1 MWREGRRAQGRARGV
16 SAWRGGRF
24 GDSALLFGV
33 GLFVQRGGDRGAA
46 TMIVKGHAALVEK
59 RHHAKDRGTQ
69 GVNGAQ
75 KLIVGEAGRGDGL
88 ALLLGQNLA
97 HGLDVDV
104 VQAEGNVGEDDDQ
117 QIELAAH
124 QPVRA
129 AVVAAA
135 EQAHAVQFE
144 SAGAGDEDADEGA
157 GHILRG
163 GGDHGEESRDAE
175 DAEAVEAGKAQ
186 HAEQG
191 FFGKQGRRAHGRV
204 VIPAPAPNL
213 KPLSV
218 AASDPQPSFPF
229 RIEFPPELPISA
241 RADEITAAI
250 AEHQVVILAGETGS
264 GKTTQI
270 PKMCLA
276 AGRGQRGR
284 IACTQPRRVAALSIS
299 RRVADEL
306 NVEWGREVG
315 CKIRFDDRT
324 TGKTVIKFL
333 TDGMLLAE
341 VQGDPLLRDYDTV
354 IIDEAHERSLNID
367 FLLGHLRTLR
377 FKRPELKIIITS
389 ATIDTEAFSE
399 AFDGAPIIKVEGR
412 VYPVEVIYA
421 PLDGLGSDYDE
432 NDENEDR
439 SDAAAVASAK
449 AEALHYIDGAVEAV
463 ERITHESE
471 AGDVLV
477 FLPSER
483 DIREAGDLLE
493 GRRLRNCEIVPLFGR
508 LSNAEQQ
515 RVFSPSQRRKIV
527 LATNIAETSLTIP
540 GIKFVVD
547 TGLARVSRYTAAS
560 RTRRLPIEPVS
571 QSSADQR
578 KGRSGRVAEGVC
590 IRLFSEK
597 DFLERPRF
605 TEPEIRR
612 ANLADVILRLKAF
625 GLGDIERFPF
635 INPPAP
641 KAIRSGYLLL
651 EEIGALEVEAA
662 GELARPLTEIGRE
675 LARLPVDPTVGR
687 MILQGRTERALREV
701 LVIAAGLSIQD
712 PRDRPMDKQQQADA
726 AHRRFAHPDSDFLTL
741 LNIWET
747 FHDEFER
754 LTQAKLRR
762 FCRDHFL
769 SYTRLREWRDVH
781 AQLLDTLRE
790 RDAFRMTSIYD
801 GTREHAERN
810 PEQPLAF
817 GTPGYRAIHRSV
829 LAGLLGNIAQLDEDN
844 GGYKATNDRRVAL
857 FPGSVLFRREE
868 PKRGKPDPAAAP
880 KKGPKTPRWIM
891 AAEMMET
898 TRIFARTCARL
909 DPMWALELG
918 SHVVRVAHSEPFW
931 NEEAGRVMVKQRTR
945 LYGLELESRAVGY
958 GKINPAHATEI
969 FIREALVNDTVV
981 FPLDCLIHNRA
992 VRAKIENALTRT
1004 RDTGYLNLDE
1014 AIYRFYAARLAE
1026 ERASS
1031 NDAPT
1036 GISTVAELVDL
1047 VRERKG
1053 AEPKFLMLEPEDLRD
1068 PETLVHDAVAF
1079 PEAVA
1084 LANSA
1089 LPLAYTYKP
1098 GQADDGVTLDVNV
1111 RDAASLTPAALDW
1124 AVPGHLEAKVEHYL
1138 RALPKELRR
1147 AFVPLSENAK
1157 KFAGWVAARDRLTDR
1172 RETLT
1177 EALAAELRERFGLGV
1192 QAKIWEDKAPP
1203 DHFRVRVR
1211 VLNDVGV
1218 ELCASRE
1225 LGEIQA
1231 ALKQRG
1237 REATVAVAKAEPEV
1251 WRRARAQWEKPPQTA
1266 WTFGDLPPRVNV
1278 SEQAGVPVE
1287 AWPALV
1293 VEAGGV
1299 ALRLARTPEEAQ
1311 AATARGLA
1319 ALLETQVR
1327 YELGWL
1333 ERDLKALRDLGALL
1347 ATLVPLADLQV
1358 HALGSIRAWIC
1369 DAKRVGALTAAGF
1382 EAAVN
1387 RAKADLRGLVPRY
1400 VDQLREILNL
1410 RLTLE
1415 VHPTPY
1421 AGMAAELAGLLPAEF
1436 VRVTPYGQLAQF
1448 PRYLK
1453 AMKQRADR
1461 WRQNP
1466 AKDAERARQLA
1477 PYIAAVGKLRGREDG
1492 AAFRWLVEEFR
1503 VSVFAQELGTSEPV
1517 SAVKLDR
1524 WLAGAAKVGPEAAKA
1539 EVPPKSIASKPAV
1552 AVAPVPMATVKT
1564 PDKKSAPLKNFGALD
1579 KLIQR

>member
-1 MWREGRRAQGRARGV
+1 M
-16 SAWRGGRF
+16 
-24 GDSALLFGV
+24 
-33 GLFVQRGGDRGAA
+33 
-46 TMIVKGHAALVEK
+46 
-59 RHHAKDRGTQ
+59 
-69 GVNGAQ
+69 
-75 KLIVGEAGRGDGL
+75 
-88 ALLLGQNLA
+88 
-97 HGLDVDV
+97 
-104 VQAEGNVGEDDDQ
+104 
-117 QIELAAH
+117 
-124 QPVRA
+124 
-129 AVVAAA
+129 
-135 EQAHAVQFE
+135 
-144 SAGAGDEDADEGA
+144 
-157 GHILRG
+157 
-163 GGDHGEESRDAE
+163 
-175 DAEAVEAGKAQ
+175 
-186 HAEQG
+186 
-191 FFGKQGRRAHGRV
+191 
-204 VIPAPAPNL
+204 
-213 KPLSV
+213 
-218 AASDPQPSFPF
+218 AASESQRPFPF

-250 AEHQVVILAGETGS
+250 AENQVVILAGETGS

-299 RRVADEL
+299 RRVAEEL

-315 CKIRFDDRT
+315 CKIRFNDQT
-324 TGKTVIKFL
+324 TPATVIKFL

-389 ATIDTEAFSE
+389 ATIDTEAFSA

-412 VYPVEVIYA
+412 TYPVEVIYA
-421 PLDGLGSDYDE
+421 PLDGFGSDYDE
-432 NDENEDR
+432 NDENEEK

-463 ERITHESE
+463 ERIAHESE
-471 AGDVLV
+471 RGDVLV

-483 DIREAGDLLE
+483 DIREVGDLLE
-493 GRRLRNCEIVPLFGR
+493 GRRLRDCEIVPLFGR
-508 LSNAEQQ
+508 LSNVEQQ
-515 RVFSPSQRRKIV
+515 RVFAPTQRRKVV

-540 GIKFVVD
+540 GIRFVVD
-547 TGLARVSRYTAAS
+547 TGLARVSRYTAAA
-560 RTRRLPIEPVS
+560 RTRRLPIEPIS

-590 IRLFSEK
+590 IRLYSEK

-641 KAIRSGYLLL
+641 KAIRSGYVLL
-651 EEIGALEVEAA
+651 EEIGALATEETGDLV
-662 GELARPLTEIGRE
+662 RPLTPVGRE

-687 MILQGRTERALREV
+687 MILQARTEKALREV

-712 PRDRPMDKQQQADA
+712 PRDRPMDKQQAADA

-741 LNIWET
+741 LNIWEA

-790 RDAFRMTSIYD
+790 REAFRMSSIYD

-810 PEQPLAF
+810 PDQPLAF
-817 GTPGYRAIHRSV
+817 GTPGYRAIHRSI
-829 LAGLLGNIAQLDEDN
+829 LSGLLGNIAQLDEDN
-844 GGYKATNDRRVAL
+844 GGYKATNDRRVGL

-898 TRIFARTCARL
+898 TRLYARTCARL
-909 DPMWALELG
+909 DPLWALDLG
-918 SHVVRVAHSEPFW
+918 AHVVRVAHSEPFW

-958 GKINPAHATEI
+958 GKINPVHATEI

-981 FPLDCLIHNRA
+981 FPLDCLLHNRA

-1014 AIYRFYAARLAE
+1014 AIYRFYAARLVTE
-1026 ERASS
+1026 ENPQHISS
-1031 NDAPT
+1031 
-1036 GISTVAELVDL
+1036 VAELVDL
-1047 VRERKG
+1047 VRERRG
-1053 AEPKFLMLEPEDLRD
+1053 AEPDFLMLEPEDLRD
-1068 PETLVHDAVAF
+1068 PETLQHDAVAF
-1079 PEAVA
+1079 PEALP

-1089 LPLAYTYKP
+1089 LPLAYSYKP

-1111 RDAASLTPAALDW
+1111 RDAATLTVAALDW

-1147 AFVPLSENAK
+1147 AFVPLNENAK
-1157 KFAGWVAARDRLTDR
+1157 KFVGWVAARDRLTDR

-1177 EALAAELRERFGLGV
+1177 EALAAELRERFRLGV
-1192 QAKIWEDKAPP
+1192 QAKIWDDKSLP
-1203 DHFRVRVR
+1203 DHLRVRVR
-1211 VLNDVGV
+1211 VVNDNGV

-1225 LGEIQA
+1225 LAEIHA
-1231 ALKQRG
+1231 ALQQRG

-1251 WRRARAQWEKPPQTA
+1251 WRRARAQWEKPPQTT
-1266 WTFGDLPPRVNV
+1266 WTFGDIPPRVRV

-1287 AWPALV
+1287 AFPALV
-1293 VEAGGV
+1293 VENGGV

-1311 AATARGLA
+1311 AATARGLS
-1319 ALLETQVR
+1319 ALLESHVR

-1333 ERDLKALRDLGALL
+1333 ERDLKALRELGALL
-1347 ATLVPLADLQV
+1347 ATLVPLVDLQT
-1358 HALGSIRAWIC
+1358 HALGSIRAWVC
-1369 DAKRVGALTAAGF
+1369 DAKRVGALTTTTFG
-1382 EAAVN
+1382 AAVD

-1400 VDQLREILNL
+1400 VEQLREMLTL
-1410 RLTLE
+1410 RLALE
-1415 VHPTPY
+1415 VHATPY
-1421 AGMAAELAGLLPAEF
+1421 AGLAGDLAALLPADF
-1436 VRVTPYGQLAQF
+1436 VRTTPYAQLAHF

-1466 AKDAERARQLA
+1466 VKDTERARQLA
-1477 PYIAAVGKLRGREDG
+1477 PYVAAAAKLRDREEG
-1492 AAFRWLVEEFR
+1492 GAFRWWVEEFR
-1503 VSVFAQELGTSEPV
+1503 VSLFAQELGTAEPV

-1524 WLAGAAKVGPEAAKA
+1524 WLASFGKVGSVETKS
-1539 EVPPKSIASKPAV
+1539 EVPPKPV
-1552 AVAPVPMATVKT
+1552 AVKTPAPAPVAPLATVKM
-1564 PDKKSAPLKNFGALD
+1564 PDKKSGPLKNFGALD
-1579 KLIQR
+1579 KFIQR

>member
-1 MWREGRRAQGRARGV
+1 
-16 SAWRGGRF
+16 
-24 GDSALLFGV
+24 
-33 GLFVQRGGDRGAA
+33 
-46 TMIVKGHAALVEK
+46 
-59 RHHAKDRGTQ
+59 
-69 GVNGAQ
+69 
-75 KLIVGEAGRGDGL
+75 
-88 ALLLGQNLA
+88 
-97 HGLDVDV
+97 
-104 VQAEGNVGEDDDQ
+104 
-117 QIELAAH
+117 LAAS
-124 QPVRA
+124 
-129 AVVAAA
+129 
-135 EQAHAVQFE
+135 E
-144 SAGAGDEDADEGA
+144 SQ
-157 GHILRG
+157 R
-163 GGDHGEESRDAE
+163 
-175 DAEAVEAGKAQ
+175 
-186 HAEQG
+186 
-191 FFGKQGRRAHGRV
+191 
-204 VIPAPAPNL
+204 P
-213 KPLSV
+213 
-218 AASDPQPSFPF
+218 FPF

-250 AEHQVVILAGETGS
+250 AENQVVILAGETGS

-299 RRVADEL
+299 RRVAEEL

-315 CKIRFDDRT
+315 CKIRFNDQT
-324 TGKTVIKFL
+324 TPATVIKFL

-389 ATIDTEAFSE
+389 ATIDTEAFSA

-412 VYPVEVIYA
+412 TYPVEVIYA
-421 PLDGLGSDYDE
+421 PLDGFGSDYDE
-432 NDENEDR
+432 NDENEEK

-463 ERITHESE
+463 ERIAHESE
-471 AGDVLV
+471 RGDVLV

-483 DIREAGDLLE
+483 DIREVGDLLE
-493 GRRLRNCEIVPLFGR
+493 GRRLRDCEIVPLFGR
-508 LSNAEQQ
+508 LSNVEQQ
-515 RVFSPSQRRKIV
+515 RVFAPTQRRKVV

-540 GIKFVVD
+540 GIRFVVD
-547 TGLARVSRYTAAS
+547 TGLARVSRYTAAA
-560 RTRRLPIEPVS
+560 RTRRLPIEPIS

-590 IRLFSEK
+590 IRLYSEK

-641 KAIRSGYLLL
+641 KAIRSGYVLL
-651 EEIGALEVEAA
+651 EEIGALATEETGDLV
-662 GELARPLTEIGRE
+662 RPLTPVGRE

-687 MILQGRTERALREV
+687 MILQARTEKALREV

-712 PRDRPMDKQQQADA
+712 PRDRPMDKQQAADA

-741 LNIWET
+741 LNIWEA

-790 RDAFRMTSIYD
+790 REAFRMSSIYD

-810 PEQPLAF
+810 PDQPLAF
-817 GTPGYRAIHRSV
+817 GTPGYRAIHRSI
-829 LAGLLGNIAQLDEDN
+829 LSGLLGNIAQLDEDN
-844 GGYKATNDRRVAL
+844 GGYKATNDRRVGL
-857 FPGSVLFRREE
+857 FPGSILFRREE

-898 TRIFARTCARL
+898 TRLYARTCARL
-909 DPMWALELG
+909 DPLWALDLG
-918 SHVVRVAHSEPFW
+918 AHVVRVAHSEPFW

-958 GKINPAHATEI
+958 GKINPVHATEI

-981 FPLDCLIHNRA
+981 FPLDCLMHNRA

-1014 AIYRFYAARLAE
+1014 AIYRFYAARLVTE
-1026 ERASS
+1026 ENPQHISS
-1031 NDAPT
+1031 
-1036 GISTVAELVDL
+1036 VAELVDL
-1047 VRERKG
+1047 VRERRG
-1053 AEPKFLMLEPEDLRD
+1053 AEPDFLMLEPEDLRD
-1068 PETLVHDAVAF
+1068 PETLQHDAVAF
-1079 PEAVA
+1079 PEALP

-1089 LPLAYTYKP
+1089 LPLAYSYKP

-1111 RDAASLTPAALDW
+1111 RDAATLTVAALDW

-1147 AFVPLSENAK
+1147 AFVPLNETAK
-1157 KFAGWVAARDRLTDR
+1157 KFVGWVAARDRLTDR

-1177 EALAAELRERFGLGV
+1177 EALAAELRERFRLGV
-1192 QAKIWEDKAPP
+1192 QAKIWDDKPLP
-1203 DHFRVRVR
+1203 DHLRVRVR
-1211 VLNDVGV
+1211 VVNDNGV

-1225 LGEIQA
+1225 LAEIHA
-1231 ALKQRG
+1231 ALQQRG

-1251 WRRARAQWEKPPQTA
+1251 WRRARAQWEKPPQTT
-1266 WTFGDLPPRVNV
+1266 WTFGDIPPRVRV

-1287 AWPALV
+1287 AFPALV
-1293 VEAGGV
+1293 VENGGV

-1311 AATARGLA
+1311 AATARGLS
-1319 ALLETQVR
+1319 ALLESHVR

-1333 ERDLKALRDLGALL
+1333 ERDLKALRELGALL
-1347 ATLVPLADLQV
+1347 ATLVPLVDLQA
-1358 HALGSIRAWIC
+1358 HALGSIRTWVC
-1369 DAKRVGALTAAGF
+1369 DAKRVSALTTAAFG
-1382 EAAVN
+1382 AAVD
-1387 RAKADLRGLVPRY
+1387 RAKMDLRGLVPRY
-1400 VDQLREILNL
+1400 VEQLREILTL
-1410 RLTLE
+1410 RLALE
-1415 VHPTPY
+1415 VHATPY
-1421 AGMAAELAGLLPAEF
+1421 AGLAADLAALLPADF
-1436 VRVTPYGQLAQF
+1436 VRTTPYAQLAHF

-1466 AKDAERARQLA
+1466 VKDTERARQLA
-1477 PYIAAVGKLRGREDG
+1477 PYVAAAAKLRDREEG
-1492 AAFRWLVEEFR
+1492 GAFRWWVEEFR
-1503 VSVFAQELGTSEPV
+1503 VSLFAQELGTAEPV

-1524 WLAGAAKVGPEAAKA
+1524 WLASFGKVGGVETKSEA
-1539 EVPPKSIASKPAV
+1539 PPKSVAAKPPAP
-1552 AVAPVPMATVKT
+1552 APVAPLATVKM
-1564 PDKKSAPLKNFGALD
+1564 PDKKSGPLKNFGALD
-1579 KLIQR
+1579 KFIQR